1 MFVVLSE
8 LIDKLVSNYDIR
20 LKYIETGDSDPSSYI
35 HVFTASRRADL
46 YIKTSRDQNDLAR
59 LLVSH
64 EIAHLPHIN
73 DLIAGYREITEAE
86 KISDADIW
94 SGQYLDADIVH
105 FATNI
110 VSDYAINRGMDTCA
124 YEPMDASL
132 LDSLAESKS
141 DDAYTIAMLILLSRH
156 PHTFPMFREGC
167 PGGGGAE
174 VGDGGAR
181 GAKGVKGVK
190 GGRGERGD
198 GRGISEST
206 ELIEVM
212 ESITKLAGS
221 DRFRHLA
228 SLVADSAEHLTEKR
242 FTEFVESASALAGVL
257 SSVWRSD
264 NTPWRMMKKNTDV
277 IHERTPQYIK
287 QEKFCEFAPET
298 LAQKIDGMS
307 IGSGKGVLEYDEAE
321 CAGLARE
328 LKLPALLE
336 RGLGIERPR
345 LVTRYRGT
353 STSLADKKRLVL
365 FDSSN
370 MWLER
375 ELEKRKTVWVL
386 VDTSSSMT
394 KSITSAKML
403 ANTIHRY
410 FKSRTKIITF
420 NAGACQTDI
429 AALRSITAGGGTD
442 VSSVLPHLNRSRN
455 DPIVLIS
462 DFKFLMSHFYPFL
475 GYVER
480 YRPEIMFMPTD
491 QESVARLGSL
501 MSAWK
506 GDLRYLVV

>member
-20 LKYIETGDSDPSSYI
+20 LKYIESGDSDPSSYI
-35 HVFTASRRADL
+35 YVFTASRRADL
-46 YIKTSRDQNDLAR
+46 YIKTSRGQNDLAR

-86 KISDADIW
+86 KISDADIF

-156 PHTFPMFREGC
+156 PHTFPMFCERC
-167 PGGGGAE
+167 PGGEG
-174 VGDGGAR
+174 
-181 GAKGVKGVK
+181 GAKGAK
-190 GGRGERGD
+190 GGRGGGGD
-198 GRGISEST
+198 DRGIT
-206 ELIEVM
+206 EIIEVM
-212 ESITKLAGS
+212 ESVTKLAGS

-228 SLVADSAEHLTEKR
+228 GLVADSAEHLTNKR

-298 LAQKIDGMS
+298 LAQKIDGRS
-307 IGSGKGVLEYDEAE
+307 IGSGKGTLEYGDAE

-353 STSLADKKRLVL
+353 STSLADKKRLIL

-386 VDTSSSMT
+386 VDVSSSMT
-394 KSITSAKML
+394 KSITSAKVL

-410 FKSRTKIITF
+410 FRSRTKIIAF
-420 NAGACQTDI
+420 NAAAYQTDI
-429 AALRSITAGGGTD
+429 AALRAMTAGGGTD
-442 VSSVLPHLNRSRN
+442 VSSVLPHLNRSHN

-462 DFKFLMSHFYPFL
+462 DFKFMMSHFHPFL

-480 YRPEIMFMPTD
+480 YRPEMMFMPTD
-491 QESVARLGSL
+491 QESAARLGSM

-506 GDLRYLVV
+506 GNLRYLVV

>member
-1 MFVVLSE
+1 MIDRDSEPAPGSMFVVLSE
-8 LIDKLVSNYDIR
+8 LIDKLVSNYDVR
-20 LKYIETGDSDPSSYI
+20 LKYIESGDSDPSSYI

-59 LLVSH
+59 LLASH
-64 EIAHLPHIN
+64 EVAHLPHIN

-105 FATNI
+105 FATNV
-110 VSDYAINRGMDTCA
+110 VSDYAINREMDTCA

-156 PHTFPMFREGC
+156 PHTFPEFREGRPHRNQNQNRDGYRDRDC
-167 PGGGGAE
+167 DPGW
-174 VGDGGAR
+174 DG
-181 GAKGVKGVK
+181 
-190 GGRGERGD
+190 E
-198 GRGISEST
+198 I
-206 ELIEVM
+206 M
-212 ESITKLAGS
+212 ESITKLAES

-228 SLVADSAEHLTEKR
+228 SLVADSAEHLTKKR

-264 NTPWRMMKKNTDV
+264 NTPWRMMKRNTDV

-307 IGSGKGVLEYDEAE
+307 IGSGKGVLEYDESE

-353 STSLADKKRLVL
+353 SMSLADKKRLIL

-429 AALRSITAGGGTD
+429 AALRSVTAGGGTD
-442 VSSVLPHLNRSRN
+442 VSSVLPHLNTSHN

-462 DFKFLMSHFYPFL
+462 DFKFLMSHFHPFL

-480 YRPEIMFMPTD
+480 HRPEMMFMPTD

-506 GDLRYLVV
+506 GNLRYLVV

>member
-20 LKYIETGDSDPSSYI
+20 LKYIESDDSDPSSYI
-35 HVFTASRRADL
+35 YVFTASRRADL

-64 EIAHLPHIN
+64 EIAHLQHIN

-167 PGGGGAE
+167 LDGA
-174 VGDGGAR
+174 G
-181 GAKGVKGVK
+181 GAKGK
-190 GGRGERGD
+190 RGED
-198 GRGISEST
+198 DEI
-206 ELIEVM
+206 IEVI
-212 ESITKLAGS
+212 ESIIKLAGS

-228 SLVADSAEHLTEKR
+228 CLVADSAEHLTKKR
-242 FTEFVESASALAGVL
+242 FTEFVESTSALAGVL

-277 IHERTPQYIK
+277 VHERTPQYIK

-386 VDTSSSMT
+386 VDVSSSMT
-394 KSITSAKML
+394 KSITSAKVL

-410 FKSRTKIITF
+410 FKSRTKIIAF
-420 NAGACQTDI
+420 NAGAYQTDI
-429 AALRSITAGGGTD
+429 AALRSMTAGGGTD
-442 VSSVLPHLNRSRN
+442 VSSVLPHLNRSHN

-462 DFKFLMSHFYPFL
+462 DFKFLMSHFHPFL
-475 GYVER
+475 RYVER
-480 YRPEIMFMPTD
+480 YRPEMMFMPTD

-501 MSAWK
+501 MSSWK
-506 GDLRYLVV
+506 GNLKYLVV

>member
-20 LKYIETGDSDPSSYI
+20 LKYIESSDSDPSSYI

-86 KISDADIW
+86 KISDADIF

-167 PGGGGAE
+167 PGG
-174 VGDGGAR
+174 DGR
-181 GAKGVKGVK
+181 
-190 GGRGERGD
+190 ERGD
-198 GRGISEST
+198 DRGIT
-206 ELIEVM
+206 EIIEVM

-228 SLVADSAEHLTEKR
+228 GLVADSAEHLTKKR

-442 VSSVLPHLNRSRN
+442 VSSVLPHLNRSHN

-480 YRPEIMFMPTD
+480 YRPEMMFMPTD

-506 GDLRYLVV
+506 GNLRYLVV

>member
-1 MFVVLSE
+1 MSVSARDGEPATCSMFVGLSE

-20 LKYIETGDSDPSSYI
+20 LKYIESSDSDPSSYI
-35 HVFTASRRADL
+35 YVFTASRRADL

-86 KISDADIW
+86 KLSDADIF

-156 PHTFPMFREGC
+156 PHTFPMFCERC
-167 PGGGGAE
+167 PGGE
-174 VGDGGAR
+174 R
-181 GAKGVKGVK
+181 GAKGAK
-190 GGRGERGD
+190 GGRGGGGD
-198 GRGISEST
+198 DRGIT
-206 ELIEVM
+206 EIIEVM

-228 SLVADSAEHLTEKR
+228 GLVADSAEHLTKKR

-386 VDTSSSMT
+386 VDVSSSMT
-394 KSITSAKML
+394 KSITSAKVL

-410 FKSRTKIITF
+410 FKSRTKIIAF
-420 NAGACQTDI
+420 NAAAYQTDI
-429 AALRSITAGGGTD
+429 AALRSMTAGGGTD
-442 VSSVLPHLNRSRN
+442 VSSVLPHLNRSHN

-462 DFKFLMSHFYPFL
+462 DFKFLMSHFHPFL

-480 YRPEIMFMPTD
+480 YRPEMMFMPTD
-491 QESVARLGSL
+491 QESAARLGSM

-506 GDLRYLVV
+506 GNLRYLVV

>member
-1 MFVVLSE
+1 MSARDGEPATGSMFVVLSE

-20 LKYIETGDSDPSSYI
+20 LKYIESSDSDPSSYI

-86 KISDADIW
+86 KISDADIF

-167 PGGGGAE
+167 PGG
-174 VGDGGAR
+174 DGR
-181 GAKGVKGVK
+181 
-190 GGRGERGD
+190 ERGD
-198 GRGISEST
+198 DRGIT
-206 ELIEVM
+206 EIIEVM

-228 SLVADSAEHLTEKR
+228 GLVADSAEHLTKKR

-442 VSSVLPHLNRSRN
+442 VSSVLPHLNRSHN

-480 YRPEIMFMPTD
+480 YRPEMMFMPTD

-506 GDLRYLVV
+506 GNLRYLVV

>member
-59 LLVSH
+59 LLVIH
-64 EIAHLPHIN
+64 GIAHLSHIN
-73 DLIAGYREITEAE
+73 DLTAGYREITEAE

-94 SGQYLDADIVH
+94 SGQYLDVDIVH

-110 VSDYAINRGMDTCA
+110 VSDYAINRGITTCA

-132 LDSLAESKS
+132 LASLAESKS

-167 PGGGGAE
+167 QGGAGME
-174 VGDGGAR
+174 VNADGGIP
-181 GAKGVKGVK
+181 
-190 GGRGERGD
+190 D
-198 GRGISEST
+198 S
-206 ELIEVM
+206 IEVM

-221 DRFRHLA
+221 ERFRHLA

-307 IGSGKGVLEYDEAE
+307 IGSGKGVLEYDEVE

-353 STSLADKKRLVL
+353 STSLVDKKRLIL

-394 KSITSAKML
+394 NSITSAKML

-420 NAGACQTDI
+420 NACACQTDI

-442 VSSVLPHLNRSRN
+442 VSSVLPHLNRSRS

-462 DFKFLMSHFYPFL
+462 DFKFLMSHFHPFL

-480 YRPEIMFMPTD
+480 YRPEMMFMPTD

-506 GDLRYLVV
+506 GNLRYLVV

>member
-20 LKYIETGDSDPSSYI
+20 LKYIESSDSDPSSYI

-46 YIKTSRDQNDLAR
+46 YIKTSHDQNELAR

-86 KISDADIW
+86 KISDADIF

-167 PGGGGAE
+167 PGG
-174 VGDGGAR
+174 DGR
-181 GAKGVKGVK
+181 
-190 GGRGERGD
+190 ERGD
-198 GRGISEST
+198 DRGIT
-206 ELIEVM
+206 EIIEVM

-228 SLVADSAEHLTEKR
+228 GLVADSAEHLTKKR

-442 VSSVLPHLNRSRN
+442 VSSVLPHLNASHN

-480 YRPEIMFMPTD
+480 YRPEMMFMPTD
-491 QESVARLGSL
+491 QESVARLSSL

-506 GDLRYLVV
+506 GNLRYLVV

>member
-1 MFVVLSE
+1 MFVLLSE

-20 LKYIETGDSDPSSYI
+20 LKYLETGDSDPSSYI

-46 YIKTSRDQNDLAR
+46 YIKTRSDQNDLAR
-59 LLVSH
+59 LLASH

-132 LDSLAESKS
+132 IDSLAESKS

-156 PHTFPMFREGC
+156 PHTFPEFREGRPYQNQDQNRDRGRDRDRD
-167 PGGGGAE
+167 PGW
-174 VGDGGAR
+174 DG
-181 GAKGVKGVK
+181 
-190 GGRGERGD
+190 E
-198 GRGISEST
+198 I
-206 ELIEVM
+206 M

-221 DRFRHLA
+221 DQFRHLV
-228 SLVADSAEHLTEKR
+228 SLVADSAEHLTKKR

-321 CAGLARE
+321 CAGMARE

-353 STSLADKKRLVL
+353 SMSLADKKRLIL

-420 NAGACQTDI
+420 NAGASQTDI
-429 AALRSITAGGGTD
+429 AALRSMTAGGGTD
-442 VSSVLPHLNRSRN
+442 VSSVLPHLNTSHN

-475 GYVER
+475 GHVER
-480 YRPEIMFMPTD
+480 HRPEMMFMPID

-506 GDLRYLVV
+506 GSLRYLVV

>member
-20 LKYIETGDSDPSSYI
+20 LKYIESGDSDPSSYI
-35 HVFTASRRADL
+35 HVFTASRRAEL
-46 YIKTSRDQNDLAR
+46 YIKTRSDQNDLAR
-59 LLVSH
+59 LLASH

-94 SGQYLDADIVH
+94 SGQYLDAGIVH

-110 VSDYAINRGMDTCA
+110 ISDYAINRGIATCA

-156 PHTFPMFREGC
+156 PHTFPMFREMC
-167 PGGGGAE
+167 LGGDSRE
-174 VGDGGAR
+174 R
-181 GAKGVKGVK
+181 GAKGER
-190 GGRGERGD
+190 GGRGD
-198 GRGISEST
+198 DRGITQST
-206 ELIEVM
+206 EIIEVM

-228 SLVADSAEHLTEKR
+228 SLVADSAEHLTKKR

-264 NTPWRMMKKNTDV
+264 NTPWRMMKRNTDV

-321 CAGLARE
+321 CAELARE

-353 STSLADKKRLVL
+353 STSLADKKRLIL

-442 VSSVLPHLNRSRN
+442 VSSVLPHLNRSHN

-462 DFKFLMSHFYPFL
+462 DFKFLMSHFHPFL

-480 YRPEIMFMPTD
+480 YRPEMMFMPTD
-491 QESVARLGSL
+491 QESAARLGSM

-506 GDLRYLVV
+506 GNLRYIVV

>member
-1 MFVVLSE
+1 MSAKDGEPAHGSMFVVLSE

-20 LKYIETGDSDPSSYI
+20 LKYIESGDSDPSSYI
-35 HVFTASRRADL
+35 YVFTASRRADL
-46 YIKTSRDQNDLAR
+46 YIKTGRGQNDLAK

-73 DLIAGYREITEAE
+73 DLIAGYREIIEAE
-86 KISDADIW
+86 KLSDADIF

-110 VSDYAINRGMDTCA
+110 VSDYAINRGIDTCA

-167 PGGGGAE
+167 PGDEGAE
-174 VGDGGAR
+174 GGDGGRIA
-181 GAKGVKGVK
+181 
-190 GGRGERGD
+190 
-198 GRGISEST
+198 ESA
-206 ELIEVM
+206 EIIEVI

-221 DRFRHLA
+221 DQFRHLA

-298 LAQKIDGMS
+298 LAQKIDGRS
-307 IGSGKGVLEYDEAE
+307 IGSGKGTLEYEEAE

-386 VDTSSSMT
+386 VDVSSSMT
-394 KSITSAKML
+394 KSIKSAKVL

-410 FKSRTKIITF
+410 FRSKTKIIAF
-420 NAGACQTDI
+420 NA
-429 AALRSITAGGGTD
+429 
-442 VSSVLPHLNRSRN
+442 
-455 DPIVLIS
+455 
-462 DFKFLMSHFYPFL
+462 
-475 GYVER
+475 
-480 YRPEIMFMPTD
+480 
-491 QESVARLGSL
+491 
-501 MSAWK
+501 
-506 GDLRYLVV
+506 

>member
-1 MFVVLSE
+1 MSDRDGEPAPGSMFVVLSE

-20 LKYIETGDSDPSSYI
+20 LKYLETGDSDPSSYI

-59 LLVSH
+59 LLASH

-124 YEPMDASL
+124 YEPMDVSL

-156 PHTFPMFREGC
+156 PHTFPEFREERPYRNQNQNRDRGRDRDC
-167 PGGGGAE
+167 DPGW
-174 VGDGGAR
+174 DG
-181 GAKGVKGVK
+181 
-190 GGRGERGD
+190 E
-198 GRGISEST
+198 I
-206 ELIEVM
+206 M

-221 DRFRHLA
+221 DQFRHLV
-228 SLVADSAEHLTEKR
+228 SLVADSAEHLTKKR

-353 STSLADKKRLVL
+353 SKSLADKKRLIL

-375 ELEKRKTVWVL
+375 ELEKRKTIWVL

-442 VSSVLPHLNRSRN
+442 VSSVLPHLNRSHN

-475 GYVER
+475 RYVER
-480 YRPEIMFMPTD
+480 HRPDMMFMPTD

-501 MSAWK
+501 MSSWK
-506 GDLRYLVV
+506 GNLRYLVV

>member
-20 LKYIETGDSDPSSYI
+20 LKYVESGDSDPSSYI
-35 HVFTASRRADL
+35 YVFTASRRADL
-46 YIKTSRDQNDLAR
+46 YIKTSSDQNDLAR

-86 KISDADIW
+86 KLSDADIF

-110 VSDYAINRGMDTCA
+110 VSDYAINRGIATCA

-156 PHTFPMFREGC
+156 PHTFPMFRERC
-167 PGGGGAE
+167 PGGAGGVRGE
-174 VGDGGAR
+174 R
-181 GAKGVKGVK
+181 GAKG
-190 GGRGERGD
+190 ERGGGD
-198 GRGISEST
+198 DRGITEST
-206 ELIEVM
+206 EITEVM

-228 SLVADSAEHLTEKR
+228 GLVADSAEHLTEKR

-353 STSLADKKRLVL
+353 SISLTDKKRLVL

-370 MWLER
+370 MWLEQ

-386 VDTSSSMT
+386 VDVSSSMT
-394 KSITSAKML
+394 KSITSAKVL

-410 FKSRTKIITF
+410 FKSRTKIIAF
-420 NAGACQTDI
+420 NADAYQTDI
-429 AALRSITAGGGTD
+429 AALRSMTAGGGTD
-442 VSSVLPHLNRSRN
+442 VSSVLPHLNISHN

-480 YRPEIMFMPTD
+480 YRPEMMFMPTD

-506 GDLRYLVV
+506 GNLRYLVV

>member
-1 MFVVLSE
+1 MSTRDGEPAPGSMFVVLSE

-20 LKYIETGDSDPSSYI
+20 LKYLETGDSDPSSYI
-35 HVFTASRRADL
+35 YVFTASRRADL
-46 YIKTSRDQNDLAR
+46 YIKTHCDQNDLAR
-59 LLVSH
+59 LLASH
-64 EIAHLPHIN
+64 EIAHLLHIN

-156 PHTFPMFREGC
+156 PHTFPEFREGRPYQNQDQNRDRGRDRDC
-167 PGGGGAE
+167 DPGW
-174 VGDGGAR
+174 DG
-181 GAKGVKGVK
+181 
-190 GGRGERGD
+190 E
-198 GRGISEST
+198 I
-206 ELIEVM
+206 M

-221 DRFRHLA
+221 DRFRHLV
-228 SLVADSAEHLTEKR
+228 SLVADSAEHLTKKR

-277 IHERTPQYIK
+277 VHERTPQYIK

-353 STSLADKKRLVL
+353 STSLADKKRLIL

-394 KSITSAKML
+394 KSITSAKVL

-410 FKSRTKIITF
+410 FKSRTKIIAF
-420 NAGACQTDI
+420 NAAAYQTDI
-429 AALRSITAGGGTD
+429 AALRSMTAGGGTD
-442 VSSVLPHLNRSRN
+442 VSSVLPHLNASHN

-462 DFKFLMSHFYPFL
+462 DFKFLMSHFHPFL

-480 YRPEIMFMPTD
+480 YRHEMMFMPTD

-506 GDLRYLVV
+506 GNLRYLVV

>member
-1 MFVVLSE
+1 MSNRDGEPAPGSMFVVLSE

-20 LKYIETGDSDPSSYI
+20 LKYIESGDSDPSSYI
-35 HVFTASRRADL
+35 YVFTASRRADL
-46 YIKTSRDQNDLAR
+46 YIKTSSDQNDLAR

-73 DLIAGYREITEAE
+73 DLIAGYREITEVE
-86 KISDADIW
+86 KLSDADIW

-156 PHTFPMFREGC
+156 PHTFPMFRERC
-167 PGGGGAE
+167 PGG
-174 VGDGGAR
+174 DGGGDR
-181 GAKGVKGVK
+181 VGRD
-190 GGRGERGD
+190 GGED
-198 GRGISEST
+198 GRVT
-206 ELIEVM
+206 EIIEVM

-228 SLVADSAEHLTEKR
+228 GLVADSAEHLTKKR

-298 LAQKIDGMS
+298 LAQKIDGKS
-307 IGSGKGVLEYDEAE
+307 IGSGKGTLEYEEAE

-386 VDTSSSMT
+386 VDVSSSMT
-394 KSITSAKML
+394 KSITSAKVL

-410 FKSRTKIITF
+410 FKSKTKIIAF
-420 NAGACQTDI
+420 NADAYQTDI
-429 AALRSITAGGGTD
+429 AALRSMTAGGGTD
-442 VSSVLPHLNRSRN
+442 VSSVLPHLNASHN

-462 DFKFLMSHFYPFL
+462 DFKFLMSHFHPFL

-480 YRPEIMFMPTD
+480 YRPEMMFMPTD
-491 QESVARLGSL
+491 QESAARLGSM

-506 GDLRYLVV
+506 GNLRYLMV

>member
-20 LKYIETGDSDPSSYI
+20 LKYIESGDSDPSSYI
-35 HVFTASRRADL
+35 HVFTASRRAEL
-46 YIKTSRDQNDLAR
+46 YIKTRSDQNDLAR
-59 LLVSH
+59 LLASH

-94 SGQYLDADIVH
+94 SGQYLDAGIVH

-110 VSDYAINRGMDTCA
+110 ISDYAINRGIATCA

-156 PHTFPMFREGC
+156 PHTFPMFREMC
-167 PGGGGAE
+167 LGGDSRE
-174 VGDGGAR
+174 R
-181 GAKGVKGVK
+181 GAKGERW
-190 GGRGERGD
+190 GRGD
-198 GRGISEST
+198 DRGITQST
-206 ELIEVM
+206 EIIEVM

-228 SLVADSAEHLTEKR
+228 SLVADSAEHLTKKR

-264 NTPWRMMKKNTDV
+264 NTPWRMMKRNTNV

-321 CAGLARE
+321 CAELARE

-353 STSLADKKRLVL
+353 STSLADKKRLIL

-442 VSSVLPHLNRSRN
+442 VSSVLPHLNRSHN

-462 DFKFLMSHFYPFL
+462 DFKFLMSHFHPFL

-480 YRPEIMFMPTD
+480 HRPEMMFMPTD
-491 QESVARLGSL
+491 QESAARLGSL

-506 GDLRYLVV
+506 GNLKYLVV

>member
-20 LKYIETGDSDPSSYI
+20 LKYIESSDSDPSSYI

-64 EIAHLPHIN
+64 EIAHLQHIN

-156 PHTFPMFREGC
+156 PHTFPEFREGR
-167 PGGGGAE
+167 PYRNQNQNRD
-174 VGDGGAR
+174 GDRDRDCDLGW
-181 GAKGVKGVK
+181 
-190 GGRGERGD
+190 D
-198 GRGISEST
+198 SE
-206 ELIEVM
+206 II

-277 IHERTPQYIK
+277 IHDRTPQYIK

-307 IGSGKGVLEYDEAE
+307 IGSGKGTLEYEEAE

-442 VSSVLPHLNRSRN
+442 VSSVLPHLNRSHN

-480 YRPEIMFMPTD
+480 YRPEMMFMPTD

-506 GDLRYLVV
+506 GNLKYLVV

>member
-1 MFVVLSE
+1 MSVRDGEPAPGSMFVVLSE

-20 LKYIETGDSDPSSYI
+20 LKYIESGDSDPSSYI

-86 KISDADIW
+86 KISDADIF

-110 VSDYAINRGMDTCA
+110 VSDYAINRGMDTGA

-132 LDSLAESKS
+132 LKSLAESKS

-156 PHTFPMFREGC
+156 PHVFPGFLEMRPDRKRDPGR
-167 PGGGGAE
+167 GGGG
-174 VGDGGAR
+174 GRNDDQDWDG
-181 GAKGVKGVK
+181 
-190 GGRGERGD
+190 E
-198 GRGISEST
+198 I
-206 ELIEVM
+206 M
-212 ESITKLAGS
+212 EGITKLAGS

-228 SLVADSAEHLTEKR
+228 SLVADSAEHLTKKR
-242 FTEFVESASALAGVL
+242 FTEFVESASALAGDL

-277 IHERTPQYIK
+277 VHERTPQYIK

-298 LAQKIDGMS
+298 LAQKIDGKS
-307 IGSGKGVLEYDEAE
+307 IGSGTGTLEYEEAE
-321 CAGLARE
+321 CVRMARE

-345 LVTRYRGT
+345 LITRYR
-353 STSLADKKRLVL
+353 STSMSLTDKKRLVL

-386 VDTSSSMT
+386 VDVSSSMT
-394 KSITSAKML
+394 KSITSAKVL
-403 ANTIHRY
+403 ANTIHKY
-410 FKSRTKIITF
+410 FRSRTKIIAF
-420 NAGACQTDI
+420 NAGAYPTDI
-429 AALRSITAGGGTD
+429 AALRSMTAGGGTD
-442 VSSVLPHLNRSRN
+442 VSSVLPHLNTSHN

-462 DFKFLMSHFYPFL
+462 DFKFLMSHFHPFL

-480 YRPEIMFMPTD
+480 HRPEMMFMPTD
-491 QESVARLGSL
+491 QEGVARLGSL
-501 MSAWK
+501 MSAWR
-506 GDLRYLVV
+506 GNLRYLVV

>member
-1 MFVVLSE
+1 MFVMLSE

-20 LKYIETGDSDPSSYI
+20 LKYIESDDSEPSSYI

-86 KISDADIW
+86 KLSDADIW

-156 PHTFPMFREGC
+156 PHTFPMFRERC
-167 PGGGGAE
+167 PGGDGGGG
-174 VGDGGAR
+174 GDG
-181 GAKGVKGVK
+181 
-190 GGRGERGD
+190 E
-198 GRGISEST
+198 IME
-206 ELIEVM
+206 IM
-212 ESITKLAGS
+212 ESITELARS

-228 SLVADSAEHLTEKR
+228 DLVSDGAEHLTKKR
-242 FTEFVESASALAGVL
+242 FKEFVESTSALAGEL

-298 LAQKIDGMS
+298 LAQKIDAKS
-307 IGSGKGVLEYDEAE
+307 IGSGEGMLGYGDAE

-353 STSLADKKRLVL
+353 STSLTDKKRLVL

-375 ELEKRKTVWVL
+375 ELEKRKTVWVV
-386 VDTSSSMT
+386 VDVSSSMT
-394 KSITSAKML
+394 KSITSAKVL

-410 FKSRTKIITF
+410 FKSMTKIIAF
-420 NAGACQTDI
+420 NAAAYQTDI
-429 AALRSITAGGGTD
+429 AALRSVTAGGGTD
-442 VSSVLPHLNRSRN
+442 VSSVLPHLNASHN

-462 DFKFLMSHFYPFL
+462 DFKFLMSHFNPFL

-480 YRPEIMFMPTD
+480 HRPEMMFMPTD
-491 QESVARLGSL
+491 QESVARLGSM

-506 GDLRYLVV
+506 GNLKYLVV